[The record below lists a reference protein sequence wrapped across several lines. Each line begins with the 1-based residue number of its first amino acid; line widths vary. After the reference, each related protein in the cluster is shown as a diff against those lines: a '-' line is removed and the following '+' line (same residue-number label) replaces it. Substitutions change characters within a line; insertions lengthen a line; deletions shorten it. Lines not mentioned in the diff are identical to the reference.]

1 MQILNEN
8 LKISFL
14 SILKNIRTNLIKG
27 KNYSIF
33 FLTIFALIL
42 FIASFSLGKFHIPI
56 IDLLNIFYKKIF
68 GLKQT
73 WSETVNSVIFHIRM
87 PRIIAAMLI
96 GSVLAVSG
104 TTFQSIFKNPLVAP
118 DILGASAG
126 AGFGAVLGIYFNLN
140 LIYVQLIAF
149 AFGMGAVAITYLIGK
164 AVKRGMNMTLS
175 LILAGVVISQL
186 FQGLIS
192 LIQYLADPANM
203 LQQAIVFWLMGGLST
218 LTMENIMVSFIPIII
233 GLTVIFLLRWR
244 LNIISLGDEE
254 AESLGLDS
262 SSIRF
267 ILIFCTT
274 LITSVA
280 VAIGGII
287 GWVGIIIPNLTRIIF
302 GANFKLL
309 VPISILLGGSFLLIV
324 DDVAR
329 TVFSVDVP
337 IGIFTAL
344 LGGPIFAIVLL
355 KALKN

>member
-1 MQILNEN
+1 MTLENEN
-8 LKISFL
+8 SKTSFL
-14 SILKNIRTNLIKG
+14 SIVRIHLIKA
-27 KNYSIF
+27 KKHSVF
-33 FLTIFALIL
+33 FLTLFALVL
-42 FIASFSLGKFHIPI
+42 FIMSFTLGKFHIPI
-56 IDLLNIFYKKIF
+56 IDLLNIFYRKIF
-68 GLKQT
+68 GLQQT
-73 WSETVNSVIFHIRM
+73 WSETVNSVVFHIRM

-96 GSVLAVSG
+96 GGVLAASG
-104 TTFQSIFKNPLVAP
+104 TTFQSIFNNPLVAP

-149 AFGMGAVAITYLIGK
+149 AFGMGAVGITYFIGK

-175 LILAGVVISQL
+175 LILAGIVISQL

-218 LTMENIMVSFIPIII
+218 LTMENIIISFIPIII
-233 GLTVIFLLRWR
+233 GLSVIFLLRWK
-244 LNIISLGDEE
+244 LNVVSLGDEE
-254 AESLGLDS
+254 GESLGLDS
-262 SSIRF
+262 SRVRF

-287 GWVGIIIPNLTRIIF
+287 GWVGIIIPNVIRIIF

-309 VPISILLGGSFLLIV
+309 VPISILLGGSFLLLV
-324 DDVAR
+324 DDAAR
-329 TVFSVDVP
+329 TIFPVDVP

-344 LGGPIFAIVLL
+344 LGGPMFAVVLL
-355 KALKN
+355 KVLKN